1 MVKILIF
8 QFYFLALHF
17 LSVFS
22 SKIPDRT
29 DGLRSGEFRQVSL
42 RSLKIR
48 HKYWIANK
56 WVGSQSFRS
65 KCVFWNIFSLLR
77 NISSLLTNFSIL
89 LWIFLE
95 CRESFPVFSWKFS
108 SFWYFVQKSFLEN
121 ATSCEMKGRH
131 IIWCIWVACKIIW
144 IQDNFDTFWFKVFK
158 RAITYNWPFM
168 QDYFYCDD

>member
-29 DGLRSGEFRQVSL
+29 DGLRSGEFRQVRVWLSVKNTESQTNEL
-42 RSLKIR
+42 
-48 HKYWIANK
+48 
-56 WVGSQSFRS
+56 QSFRS

-89 LWIFLE
+89 LWIFLA
-95 CRESFPVFSWKFS
+95 CRESFPVCCEIFPPRCEIFSRINSGKCHFLWNERSPYHVVNFFCW
-108 SFWYFVQKSFLEN
+108 SFPGTRRNTPNSFFMIY
-121 ATSCEMKGRH
+121 AM
-131 IIWCIWVACKIIW
+131 IIG
-144 IQDNFDTFWFKVFK
+144 IQ
-158 RAITYNWPFM
+158 
-168 QDYFYCDD
+168 